1 MATIAIRKRAHL
13 ATVDKKISDHSN
25 DPFVV
30 KKVKAAKKLVNKY
43 GLPKGL
49 K

>member
-13 ATVDKKISDHSN
+13 PAVGKKIKDHSN

-30 KKVKAAKKLVNKY
+30 KKVKASKKLVNKY